1 MGCLKRCQ
9 MESGCVHNAFNIY
22 RTHIDLFVCVN
33 NDDWPMPWD
42 AKKVDIDWRW
52 WIARHWL
59 TMGQYVH
66 PTPWFTTLLK
76 TTHHQRQTWFRPI
89 WTWILTSWSLVAP
102 KYCLGRW
109 LSVKVTLSLVWCYTS
124 NQCSIYWALP
134 PQGHGL
140 SHWIQ
145 LLEVLPC

>member
-9 MESGCVHNAFNIY
+9 MESGCVHNAFNGKNPY
-22 RTHIDLFVCVN
+22 TFVCVN

-42 AKKVDIDWRW
+42 AKKVDIDQRW

-76 TTHHQRQTWFRPI
+76 TTHHQRQTWFWPI
-89 WTWILTSWSLVAP
+89 WTWILTSWSLVAH
-102 KYCLGRW
+102 KYCLRRL
-109 LSVKVTLSLVWCYTS
+109 LSVKATLSLVWCYNS
-124 NQCSIYWALP
+124 NQCWIYGIGSNFWKFYLVKP
-134 PQGHGL
+134 V
-140 SHWIQ
+140 SH
-145 LLEVLPC
+145 